1 MRNLH
6 DLSKQ
11 ELIDTI
17 EDLQYE
23 LDRSSD
29 CYAEMENQLAEKINF
44 LDKMNA
50 IKDVDHFKW
59 RLRLDNLL
67 TPQLEA
73 FIDHYLKFNN
83 FGRG

>member
-11 ELIDTI
+11 ELIETI

-29 CYAEMENQLAEKINF
+29 CYAEMENQL
-44 LDKMNA
+44 DKTNA
-50 IKDVDHFKW
+50 IKDVDQFKW
-59 RLRLDNLL
+59 RLQLNNLL
-67 TPQLEA
+67 TPELEA
-73 FIDHYLKFNN
+73 FIDHYLKFYN